1 MVSTIVYTIIIFALI
16 ITSIICKVKLNKYL
30 KEKKNKNVIENFLND
45 DIVQIL
51 LFTFLII
58 CIIKFLIDPLF
69 YSIIPVIG
77 GAIALKGYSSSSNSS
92 YSPLQ
97 YEEKQTGGDDNQN
110 EIITKSIERRNINS
124 IDNEEILNNIKD
136 IVTMLELLLSFISK
150 DSYEYIIHHFMFN
163 LFVIL

>member
-16 ITSIICKVKLNKYL
+16 ITSIICKVRLNKYL
-30 KEKKNKNVIENFLND
+30 KEKKNKNVIEDFLSD
-45 DIVQIL
+45 GIVQIL

-110 EIITKSIERRNINS
+110 ETKSIERRNN
-124 IDNEEILNNIKD
+124 DNEEVLNKITNNLKKLKEQNNNALRTINDNI
-136 IVTMLELLLSFISK
+136 E
-150 DSYEYIIHHFMFN
+150 
-163 LFVIL
+163 